1 MTQDILKI
9 WNLTRANKILTY
21 FYTFVKI
28 MAGHSHAKKVRKLK
42 EADAKKRGQIFSK
55 MVRLIQVAVRQGGP
69 NPETNPKLRMAI
81 EMAKSYNVPSE
92 NIERAIK
99 RAVGEK
105 EVEKLEEISF
115 EVLAPGGVAVIIEGI
130 TDNKNRTINELKY
143 ILNRFNGK
151 LVQEGG
157 VKWMFERKGCITI
170 DLKSQKN
177 FKSKEELELMAIEA
191 GAEDIYWRED
201 ELDIYT
207 KIEDLEKVKKNLE
220 ERGIKIESSTLDW
233 VPKERIELSEKE
245 KENLFKFFEA
255 LDESDFVQE
264 IYSNAKI

>member
-1 MTQDILKI
+1 
-9 WNLTRANKILTY
+9 
-21 FYTFVKI
+21 

-55 MVRLIQVAVRQGGP
+55 MARLIRVAVRQGGA
-69 NPETNPKLRMAI
+69 NPETNPRLRMAI

-99 RAVGEK
+99 RATGEI
-105 EVEKLEEISF
+105 EAEKLEEISF
-115 EVLAPGGVAVIIEGI
+115 EAIGPGGIALIIEGI
-130 TDNKNRTINELKY
+130 TDNKNRALNE
-143 ILNRFNGK
+143 IRHVLNQFNGK

-170 DLKSQKN
+170 DLKAQVQNLK
-177 FKSKEELELMAIEA
+177 KEDLELMAIEA
-191 GAEDIYWRED
+191 GAEDLYWRED

-207 KIEDLEKVKKNLE
+207 KVEELDKVKKELE
-220 ERGIKIESSTLDW
+220 QRGIKVESSTLDW
-233 VPKERIELSEKE
+233 VPKERIEVSEKQRE
-245 KENLFKFFEA
+245 TLLRLFET
-255 LDESDFVQE
+255 LDESDSVQE